1 MVKAL
6 DLSSNGQM
14 SAWVRTPLLV
24 VLLLVYNEKLSFV
37 HVSIVFRYYNI
48 NKLIIQTL
56 PQPTFYSQTYTQIPD
71 TWYMFNSNTLTLC
84 TPNIKRD
91 YPSSLVGQ
99 SAVLIISISIC
110 KLVSRPYRG
119 CDFKP
124 HLG

>member
-91 YPSSLVGQ
+91 YPSSLVDQ

-119 CDFKP
+119 CDFEP
-124 HLG
+124 HPG

>member
-6 DLSSNGQM
+6 DLSSNGQI

-24 VLLLVYNEKLSFV
+24 VLLLAYNEKLSFV
-37 HVSIVFRYYNI
+37 HVSIVFRYKNI

-56 PQPTFYSQTYTQIPD
+56 PQPAFYSQTYTQIPD
-71 TWYMFNSNTLTLC
+71 IWYMFNSNTLTLC

-99 SAVLIISISIC
+99 RAVLIISISIC

-119 CDFKP
+119 CDFEP
-124 HLG
+124 HPG